1 MQKVANV
8 REALA
13 EDTQTYERVFMLL
26 GWPDWDVKPELP
38 KKKKKK
44 KSKIKQPNQMR
55 GSGVNV
61 KNKPIKVRK
70 KIVVK

>member
-1 MQKVANV
+1 
-8 REALA
+8 
-13 EDTQTYERVFMLL
+13 MLL